1 MSLGGKLPN
10 ASRSGTLDVKYSL
23 EPILSAIG
31 MSLWQKFLNLRPRTR
46 MLIGLG
52 IIGYSGMGILISN
65 GAEKRFGFV
74 ANEEEKD
81 RLRRI
86 IPKIRTIDRDEK

>member
-1 MSLGGKLPN
+1 
-10 ASRSGTLDVKYSL
+10 
-23 EPILSAIG
+23 
-31 MSLWQKFLNLRPRTR
+31 

-52 IIGYSGMGILISN
+52 IIGYSGMGIVISN

-74 ANEEEKD
+74 ASEEEKE

-86 IPKIRTIDRDEK
+86 IPKFTTIDRDGK

>member
-1 MSLGGKLPN
+1 
-10 ASRSGTLDVKYSL
+10 
-23 EPILSAIG
+23 
-31 MSLWQKFLNLRPRTR
+31 

-74 ANEEEKD
+74 ASEDEKE
-81 RLRRI
+81 RLRRM
-86 IPKIRTIDRDEK
+86 IPKITTMDREEK

>member
-1 MSLGGKLPN
+1 
-10 ASRSGTLDVKYSL
+10 
-23 EPILSAIG
+23 
-31 MSLWQKFLNLRPRTR
+31 

-52 IIGYSGMGILISN
+52 IIGYSGTGILISN

-74 ANEEEKD
+74 ASEEDKE

-86 IPKIRTIDRDEK
+86 IPKITTIDRNEK

>member
-1 MSLGGKLPN
+1 
-10 ASRSGTLDVKYSL
+10 
-23 EPILSAIG
+23 
-31 MSLWQKFLNLRPRTR
+31 

-52 IIGYSGMGILISN
+52 IIGYSGLGILISN

-74 ANEEEKD
+74 ANEEEKE

-86 IPKIRTIDRDEK
+86 IPKITTIDREEK